1 MGEQM
6 ADGLGPERYS
16 KWGYIEAGCGSRQL
30 GLVAG
35 NSAHAWGLKLDSLRG
50 PVQPSP
56 FLIGLVVSG
65 VSQGSI
71 LGSVLANVFI
81 NNCL

>member
-6 ADGLGPERYS
+6 ADGLGPECYS

-35 NSAHAWGLKLDSLRG
+35 NSAHAWGLKLDSL
-50 PVQPSP
+50 
-56 FLIGLVVSG
+56 
-65 VSQGSI
+65 
-71 LGSVLANVFI
+71 
-81 NNCL
+81 